1 VLGQDRLQQ
10 IAERTLGVAKADQ
23 TEVLVFSGQTDLT
36 RFAVNTIHQNVTE
49 TNVSVRVR
57 SILGKKTGVA
67 SGNDVSDDGLA
78 RTVARA
84 ESAAA
89 FQKDNPEFV
98 SLPGPQEAQCVDA
111 FVQGTADCTPEMRA
125 DGVSKI
131 LEQARKHDLEA
142 AGAFSTE
149 VSEVY
154 VANSLGVRAYH
165 IGTLA
170 NVRTVIMGQTG
181 SGANGQTSIDIEA
194 LDPAAVGAIAVD
206 KALRSANPIDIEP
219 GEYTVI
225 LEEEAVGNLVNFL
238 AFMGFGALAFQE
250 KRSFMSGKLGER
262 ITGESI
268 TIRDDG
274 YDTSSIPMPFDF
286 EGVPKQKLTLIENGV
301 AKNVVYDSFAAGRE
315 EGAASTGH
323 ALPSPNTMG
332 PIPVNLFMETGSAS
346 KDEMLAATER
356 GIWVTRFHYTNPLHP
371 VKTVL
376 TGMTRDG
383 TFLIENGKIAKP
395 IKNLRF
401 TQSILEALAD
411 ADMIGSKA
419 ETVKSMYG
427 SFATVAPA
435 IRVNG
440 FRFTGTTDF

>member
-1 VLGQDRLQQ
+1 VLGQDRLRN
-10 IAERTLGVAKADQ
+10 IAERVLGYAKADQ

-36 RFAVNTIHQNVTE
+36 RFAMNTIHQNVTE

-67 SGNDVSDDGLA
+67 SGNDITDDGLA

-89 FQKDNPEFV
+89 FQQDNPDFS
-98 SLPGPQEAQCVDA
+98 SLPGPQEAKPVDA
-111 FVQGTADCTPEMRA
+111 YVQATADCTPELRA
-125 DGVSKI
+125 DGVGRI
-131 LEQARKHDLEA
+131 LEQARASNLEA

-149 VSEVY
+149 ESEVY

-165 IGTLA
+165 QGTVA
-170 NVRTVIMGQTG
+170 NVRTVVMGETG
-181 SGANGQTSIDIEA
+181 SGACGQTSIDVGT
-194 LDPAAVGAIAVD
+194 LDPASVGAVAVD
-206 KALRSANPIDIEP
+206 KALRSANPVDIEP

-225 LEEEAVGNLVNFL
+225 LEEEAVGDMITML
-238 AFMGFGALAFQE
+238 AFMGFGALAYQE
-250 KRSFMSGKLGER
+250 KRSFMSGKLGEK
-262 ITGESI
+262 ITGENI

-274 YDTSSIPMPFDF
+274 SNTSSLPMPIDF

-301 AKNVVYDSFAAGRE
+301 AKHVVYDSFAAGRE
-315 EGAASTGH
+315 EGAVSTGH

-332 PIPVNLFMETGSAS
+332 PIPVNLFMETGNAT

-371 VKTVL
+371 VKTAF

-383 TFLIENGKIAKP
+383 TFLIENGKITKP
-395 IKNLRF
+395 VKNLRF
-401 TQSILEALAD
+401 TESILGALGK
-411 ADMIGSKA
+411 ADMIGSA
-419 ETVKSMYG
+419 ADAVKSMYG
-427 SFATVAPA
+427 SFATVTPA
-435 IRVNG
+435 IRVRG